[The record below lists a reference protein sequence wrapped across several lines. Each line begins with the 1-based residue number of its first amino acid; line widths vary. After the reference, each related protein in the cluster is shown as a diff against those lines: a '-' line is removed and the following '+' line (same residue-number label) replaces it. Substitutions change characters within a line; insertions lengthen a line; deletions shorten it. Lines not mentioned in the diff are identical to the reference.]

1 MARGASTEEY
11 INLLRKW
18 QALERKGIE
27 TTAEIMEDTD
37 NLLVRQ
43 MMEIIRNDS
52 TQHHRVQQFLIDALT
67 KEYIPIRTEDLA
79 EIHGRIREHNEME
92 KKTVELAAELKE
104 KTKDPIQQTILEY
117 LITDEEKHVKLLEQL
132 DIIKKYLAG
141 ATT

>member
-92 KKTVELAAELKE
+92 KQTVELAAELKE